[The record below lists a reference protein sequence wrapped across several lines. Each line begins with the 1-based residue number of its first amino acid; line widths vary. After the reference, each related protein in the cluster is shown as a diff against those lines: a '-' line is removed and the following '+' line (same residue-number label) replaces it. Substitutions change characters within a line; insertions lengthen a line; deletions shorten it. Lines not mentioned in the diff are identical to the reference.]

1 MSTLLKALQ
10 KTPNILKQTV
20 ITEMVT
26 RSKGTKLNSF
36 VTSEDV
42 RIRRAVAVN
51 KNLNDENITI
61 LAGDRDQLVR
71 RRIANLERKL
81 PEMTYTILAA
91 DSDAFTRWTIA
102 RRKDSPACILDVLSE
117 DKDLNV
123 RLGVVLNKSVTLPI
137 LKKLETDDSNLVRAH
152 VNEIKV
158 KMLKQTCRK
167 METKKQLIGN
177 LIMPTFTGW
186 PEEFSETVTGLT
198 K

>member
-26 RSKGTKLNSF
+26 RTKGTKLNTL

-158 KMLKQTCRK
+158 KMLKQICRK
-167 METKKQLIGN
+167 METKEQLIGN

-186 PEEFSETVTGLT
+186 PEEFSETVAGLT